1 MIAPPERAPR
11 NNLDALRMI
20 GAFLVI
26 YGHCYA
32 LKGMP
37 ERHFLSWLP
46 LGPLGVYIFFTISGY
61 LVVDSWRRD
70 PNLWRFAARRSLRI
84 FPGLAVCVLLSA
96 FVLGPI
102 LTPLPLRTYFTHS
115 QVTDYLANIAL
126 DIHYSL
132 PLVFATNPY
141 PHIVNG
147 SLWSL
152 PVEFAM
158 YVIVALV
165 GAVRGNRWAWRR
177 LRPRSACSGPT
188 VRRR

>member
-1 MIAPPERAPR
+1 MV
-11 NNLDALRMI
+11 

-26 YGHCYA
+26 YGHCYV

-70 PNLWRFAARRSLRI
+70 PSLWRFAARRSLRI

-115 QVTDYLANIAL
+115 QVTDYLANIVL

-141 PHIVNG
+141 PHVVNG

-152 PVEFAM
+152 AGRVPDVRHRGPGRCAPRQPVG
-158 YVIVALV
+158 L
-165 GAVRGNRWAWRR
+165 
-177 LRPRSACSGPT
+177 PRSGGGVGRALPVLGPQRD
-188 VRRR
+188 RR